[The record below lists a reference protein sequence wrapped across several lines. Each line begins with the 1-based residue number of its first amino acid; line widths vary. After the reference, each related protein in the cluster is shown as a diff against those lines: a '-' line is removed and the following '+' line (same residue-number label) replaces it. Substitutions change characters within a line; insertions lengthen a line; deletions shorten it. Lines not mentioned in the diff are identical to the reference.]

1 MTKISESGVKKIC
14 RNIFTIQQA
23 LTNITMNRE
32 PALDQARQYFEL
44 LYQRPEGLVASV
56 EESGPRYTF
65 DDYMV
70 ALALSYRYSKKLL
83 STKSL
88 ILISSNF

>member
-1 MTKISESGVKKIC
+1 
-14 RNIFTIQQA
+14 
-23 LTNITMNRE
+23 MNRE

-70 ALALSYRYSKKLL
+70 ALALSYRYLN
-83 STKSL
+83 KS
-88 ILISSNF
+88 SGA